1 MLHFEWQSS
10 VSVVDV
16 DADANWAGCR
26 DARKSTSGGCIMY
39 GNGCVRTWSKT
50 QATIATSSA
59 ESELLAS
66 VKGAAE
72 SVGIVSLG
80 ADLGLTL
87 KVRLHMDAAA
97 ALGILERRG
106 VGKVRH
112 LRCRCA
118 LASGETA

>member
-1 MLHFEWQSS
+1 MLF
-10 VSVVDV
+10 
-16 DADANWAGCR
+16 
-26 DARKSTSGGCIMY
+26 
-39 GNGCVRTWSKT
+39 GNGCIKTWSKT

-72 SVGIVSLG
+72 SLGIVSLA
-80 ADLGLTL
+80 ADMGIEL

-112 LRCRCA
+112 LDVGTLWLQEKQLRKVIEMNKVAGLLNPGDLLTKPLVFC
-118 LASGETA
+118 

>member
-1 MLHFEWQSS
+1 ML
-10 VSVVDV
+10 
-16 DADANWAGCR
+16 
-26 DARKSTSGGCIMY
+26 Y

-59 ESELLAS
+59 ESELLAC

-72 SVGIVSLG
+72 GIGIVALG
-80 ADLGLTL
+80 ADLGMEL

-106 VGKVRH
+106 YSM
-112 LRCRCA
+112 
-118 LASGETA
+118 ASGKAAAQNH